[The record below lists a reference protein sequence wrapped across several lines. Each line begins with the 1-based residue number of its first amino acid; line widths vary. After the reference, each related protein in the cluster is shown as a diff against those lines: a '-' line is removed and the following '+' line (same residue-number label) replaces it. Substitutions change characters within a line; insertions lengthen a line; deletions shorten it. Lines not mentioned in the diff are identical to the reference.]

1 MRRIFLWILLAAGIT
16 HNADAQYYFG
26 RNKVQYDDFDW
37 HILKT
42 EHFDIYYYPEMQELA
57 EIGASYAENAYDRL
71 MIKYNQN
78 VPRRIPLI
86 FYSNHLHFQQTNTIP
101 NLIPHGVG
109 GFFEFMKGRVVIPS
123 DGSLYKFRHVINH
136 ELVHVFTHSLI
147 NRTLKDHRKT
157 NYPGLPLWFTEGIA
171 EYWSEG
177 WDTEAEMFIRDA
189 VITGYIVPLS
199 RMYRIFGTFLM
210 YKEGQAVCRFI
221 SQRFGEE
228 KLLQLMQNVW
238 MSESFSEVMKY
249 TLGVDYEKFDELWLY
264 SLKKSKYPII
274 DENDM
279 PGMVTDR
286 LTKKGINTKP
296 TYCNY
301 NGKEKIAFVS
311 NRIGYS
317 NIYSIDATSQGKGKN
332 LEVVVKGERSSKFEA
347 FNLLKSK
354 IDANQHGELVFVA
367 KSYGK
372 DALYKCDLDNGKIQN
387 RLQFDNIVT
396 ILSPNWH
403 PDDESVVFTGVNF
416 SGKSDLYTY
425 NFASQDLQ
433 KLTND
438 FYDDRDP
445 AWSPDGKFI
454 AFSSDRA
461 PEGQNGLY
469 NIFMYDVRTG
479 DISYITNSESN
490 DMTPAW
496 SPDGLSIAFTSDR
509 DGAFNIWL
517 LQIPDESLKLA
528 SNLSNGDVFKLP
540 QAPFPSAV
548 DADHRLQKVT
558 DYITGA
564 FDPEWMGDNSL
575 LFTGFEK
582 FSFQLRKIEDINV
595 LLKDAEIQQPD
606 KLHKVAS
613 RWQPTKIS
621 AVASTSSLAYQK
633 KFSLDIAQSQVTQD
647 PLFGTSGGA
656 QLAMSDMLGNHK
668 YYFLIYN
675 TATTRDEM
683 LKSFNVAV
691 TKIDLSHRMNTAYGL
706 YHFAGNYYNRS
717 ESFFYERRF
726 GGFASLSYPL
736 SIFQRAEA
744 SINIRQ
750 SDKTRFGSEEIK
762 GLLVSNFVSWT
773 KDNSLWGPS
782 GPVDGERFSF
792 TLGNTVD
799 IRDSNVNFYTIM
811 ADYRRYLRISNRV
824 SYAARLYTAMNRG
837 KEARDFF
844 MGGSWDLRLYPRWTI
859 WGHKLF
865 LVSQELRVPFIDRFS
880 VSFPFGGLGFNAI
893 RGAFFVDAGNAWNDS
908 LEDIRGSY
916 GFGARLRLGGFLVL
930 RYDVGRRFSV
940 NELDAGLGPDTFS
953 FPNKWWRQFFFGWD
967 F

>member
-1 MRRIFLWILLAAGIT
+1 MRRFFLLFLLIVGMTI
-16 HNADAQYYFG
+16 NLNAQYYFG
-26 RNKVQYDDFDW
+26 RNKVQYDNFDW
-37 HILKT
+37 HILET
-42 EHFDIYYYPEMQELA
+42 EHFDIYYYPEMKDLA
-57 EIGASYAENAYDRL
+57 EVGASYAEAAYTRL
-71 MIKYNQN
+71 MVKYNQN

-109 GFFEFMKGRVVIPS
+109 GFFEFLKGRVVIPA
-123 DGSLYKFRHVINH
+123 DGSLYKFKHVINH
-136 ELVHVFTHSLI
+136 ELVHVFTHSLV

-177 WDTEAEMFIRDA
+177 WDTEAEMFLRDA
-189 VITGYIVPLS
+189 VISGYIVPVS

-221 SQRFGEE
+221 SEKYGEE
-228 KLLQLMQNVW
+228 KLLQLMQNTW
-238 MSESFSEVMKY
+238 MGESFSDVMKY
-249 TLGVDYEKFDELWLY
+249 TLGVDYKKFDELWLY
-264 SLKKSKYPII
+264 SLKKTKYPII

-279 PGMVTDR
+279 PGMVTER
-286 LTKKGINTKP
+286 LTTRGINTKP
-296 TYCNY
+296 TYCKY
-301 NGKEKIAFVS
+301 GDQEKIVFIS

-317 NIYSIDATSQGKGKN
+317 NIYSIDADAQQKDKN
-332 LEVVVKGERSSKFEA
+332 PQVVVKGERSSLFEA

-354 IDANQHGELVFVA
+354 IDVNRHGELIFVA

-372 DALYKCDLDNGKIQN
+372 DALYKCRLDDGKIQK
-387 RLQFDNIVT
+387 RLQFDNLVT

-403 PDDESVVFTGVNF
+403 PDDESIVFTAVDF

-425 NFASQDLQ
+425 DFASQDLQ

-445 AWSPDGKFI
+445 AWSPDGKYI

-461 PEGQNGLY
+461 PEGEDGLY
-469 NIFMYDVRTG
+469 DIFIYNAQNG
-479 DISYITNSESN
+479 DISYITSSPAN
-490 DMTPAW
+490 DLTPVW
-496 SPDGLSIAFTSDR
+496 SPDGMSIAFTSDR

-517 LQIPDESLKLA
+517 LQIPQESLKLA
-528 SNLSNGDVFKLP
+528 ANLSNGDVFKLP
-540 QAPFPSAV
+540 HAPFPSAV
-548 DADHRLQKVT
+548 DCDHRLQKIT
-558 DYITGA
+558 NFITGA
-564 FDPEWMGDNSL
+564 FDPEWMEDNAL
-575 LFTGFEK
+575 IFTAFER
-582 FSFQLRKIEDINV
+582 FSFQLRKIDDVNALV
-595 LLKDAEIQQPD
+595 QKAGVQQAD
-606 KLHKVAS
+606 RLHKVAT

-621 AVASTSSLAYQK
+621 AVAAVSNLAYRK

-675 TATTRDEM
+675 TATTSSEM

-691 TKIDLSHRMNTAYGL
+691 TKIDLSHRLNYAYGA

-717 ESFFYERRF
+717 ESFFYERRY

-750 SDKTRFGSEEIK
+750 SDKTRFGTEEIN
-762 GLLVSNFVSWT
+762 GLLVSNFVSWI
-773 KDNSLWGPS
+773 KDNSLWGAS

-811 ADYRRYLRISNRV
+811 ADYRKYQRLSNRV
-824 SYAARLYTAMNRG
+824 AYAVRLWAAMNQG
-837 KEARDFF
+837 KEALDFF

-865 LVSQELRVPFIDRFS
+865 LVSQELRVPFIDRLS
-880 VSFPFGGLGFNAI
+880 VSFPFGGLGFSSI
-893 RGAFFVDAGNAWNDS
+893 RGAFFVDAGNAWNDT
-908 LEDIRGSY
+908 LENIRGSY
-916 GFGARLRLGGFLVL
+916 GFGMRLRLGGFLVL
-930 RYDVGRRFSV
+930 RYDIGRRFAV
-940 NELDAGLGPDTFS
+940 NDLEGGLRSDAFS
-953 FPNKWWRQFFFGWD
+953 FPNKWRKQFFFGWD